1 MRPRSLRARIRAPAR
16 PRARAP
22 ARPRARLPPTSPAR
36 APARPTNI
44 HRARTGAAWQEEEEN
59 GEEEE
64 QEEEEEEGEEEEGE
78 GFFFA
83 REEEVARARARKQ
96 WHGLAAVRRRRCAI
110 GSSSGSLSDLAETGT
125 RANTEHG
132 VFDTVQ
138 KREHWISSS

>member
-1 MRPRSLRARIRAPAR
+1 MK
-16 PRARAP
+16 
-22 ARPRARLPPTSPAR
+22 
-36 APARPTNI
+36 
-44 HRARTGAAWQEEEEN
+44 
-59 GEEEE
+59 
-64 QEEEEEEGEEEEGE
+64 EEEEGEEEEGE

-83 REEEVARARARKQ
+83 REEEVARARARNK

-110 GSSSGSLSDLAETGT
+110 GSSSGSLNDLAETVT